1 MIKYTLI
8 CETDHEFEIWFSK
21 SSDFDE
27 QAPKGLIECPYCG
40 STKVEKGIMAPNVS
54 TSRKKTAIAEKQ
66 ASKQKV
72 ALQMMN
78 HQAAKIRKEIED
90 KCDYVGEKFA
100 DEARAIHYGDKPERA
115 IYGEASPSEAA
126 GLHEEGVEIAPLPDI
141 LSPKRKSKT
150 N

>member
-8 CETDHEFEIWFSK
+8 CAEGHEFEIWFSK

-27 QAPKGLIECPYCG
+27 QAPKGLIECPFCG
-40 STKVEKGIMAPNVS
+40 STKVEKGIMAPNIS
-54 TSRKKTAIAEKQ
+54 TSRKKDSIAV
-66 ASKQKV
+66 KQKQ

-78 HQAAKIRKEIED
+78 KAAAKIRKEIED

-100 DEARAIHYGDKPERA
+100 DEARAIHYGEKPERA
-115 IYGEASPSEAA
+115 IYGEATPSEAA
-126 GLHEEGVEIAPLPDI
+126 GLHEEGVDIAPLPDI
-141 LSPKRKSKT
+141 LSPKGKSKA

>member
-21 SSDFDE
+21 SSDFDD
-27 QAPKGLIECPYCG
+27 QAPKGLIACPYCG

-66 ASKQKV
+66 KA
-72 ALQMMN
+72 AFQMMN
-78 HQAAKIRKEIED
+78 KQAAKIRKEIEEN
-90 KCDYVGEKFA
+90 CDYVGKEFA
-100 DEARAIHYGDKPERA
+100 DEARAIHYGEKPERA

-126 GLHEEGVEIAPLPDI
+126 SLADEGVEIAPLPDI
-141 LSPKRKSKT
+141 LSPKGNPKA

>member
-8 CETDHEFEIWFSK
+8 CEDDHQFEIWFSK

-40 STKVEKGIMAPNVS
+40 STTVEKGIMAPNVS
-54 TSRKKTAIAEKQ
+54 TSRKKEAIANKQ
-66 ASKQKV
+66 HQAM
-72 ALQMMN
+72 QMMN
-78 HQAAKIRKEIED
+78 KAAAKIRKEIEEN
-90 KCDYVGEKFA
+90 CDYVGQNFA
-100 DEARAIHYGDKPERA
+100 DEARAIHYGEKPERA

-126 GLHEEGVEIAPLPDI
+126 GLHDEGVEIAPLPDI
-141 LSPKRKSKT
+141 LSPKSKPKT